1 MSTIQLEISD
11 ELAEQ
16 LAPHQDRLVDLL
28 RLGLQQW
35 QENERQKQQ
44 SDQAYLL
51 QLLIESGQVII
62 PKPAVDTTAY
72 IRQTP
77 VPLTGKAT
85 SEIVIEQRGQLE

>member
-16 LAPHQDRLVDLL
+16 LAPHQERLVDLL

-35 QENERQKQQ
+35 QENEQQKRQ
-44 SDQAYLL
+44 SEQAQIL
-51 QLLIESGQVII
+51 QLLAESGQVII
-62 PKPAVDTTAY
+62 PKPIVDATTY
-72 IRQTP
+72 ILQTL
-77 VPLTGKAT
+77 VPLAGKAI

>member
-1 MSTIQLEISD
+1 MSIIQLEISD
-11 ELAEQ
+11 ELAKQ

-35 QENERQKQQ
+35 QEKEQQRRQ
-44 SDQAYLL
+44 SEQAHLL
-51 QLLIESGQVII
+51 QLLAESGQVII

-77 VPLTGKAT
+77 VPLAGKST
-85 SEIVIEQRGQLE
+85 SEVVIEQRGKLE